1 MSDAAPAVQAGAAP
15 PAPPAIEQPTETPA
29 RHPVQRRELAAL
41 VYTLFVAGVC
51 SIVYELLIASTASYF
66 LGDSVKYF
74 SLTIGLYMAAMGVG
88 SYVSKLVQG
97 QLLASFIGAE
107 LLLGLL
113 GGLAVPALYIAY
125 SHTDMFLWVYAL
137 LTLGVGFLIGL
148 EIPFLTRLLEEYAE
162 LRVNIAHT
170 LSLDYLGAL
179 VATLAFPFVLLPWL
193 GSFRTSLV
201 FGAVNLSIALVLLR
215 VFRGRLAPDWGRRL
229 LAGTWAAG
237 ILLAA
242 GLLLSG
248 PLLSAWERAA
258 YEDRVVFAAQTPY
271 QHIVLTHHRDDLR
284 LFLDGNLQFSSLD
297 EHRYHEAL
305 IHVPMALAPT
315 VRKVLLLGAG
325 DGLAVR
331 ELRQYQQL
339 EQIWVVDLDP
349 EMTELAR
356 TNPHLLALNGDSLRA
371 DPRVRVLHEDA
382 LSFLQSR
389 EAVFDLIV
397 ADLPDPN
404 NTALARLYTREFFAA
419 VRDGLSPNGVLVTQ
433 ASSPFF
439 THKAFWCIAATVESA
454 GFAEVR
460 PYHALVPSF
469 GDWGFVLAAK
479 GPLKSPQQ
487 AEIPVAT
494 RYLDEATLAR
504 MFGFEKDL
512 AATKVAIN
520 TLDRPVLLD
529 YYLDGWRQWGR

>member
-1 MSDAAPAVQAGAAP
+1 MSSATPAVQEGALPQKSGQVTDKA
-15 PAPPAIEQPTETPA
+15 ALHPT
-29 RHPVQRRELAAL
+29 RQRELAAL
-41 VYTLFVAGVC
+41 VYTVFIAGVC
-51 SIVYELLIASTASYF
+51 SIVYELLIASTAAYF

-74 SLTIGLYMAAMGVG
+74 SLTIGLYMAAMGAG
-88 SYVSKLVQG
+88 SYVSKLIRRR
-97 QLLASFIGAE
+97 LLTSFIGAE

-113 GGLAVPALYIAY
+113 GGLAVPLLYTAY
-125 SHTDMFLWVYAL
+125 SHTDAFLWVYAV

-179 VATLAFPFVLLPWL
+179 VATLAFPFLLLPWL

-201 FGAVNLSIALVLLR
+201 FGAINLSIAVLLLR
-215 VFRGRLAPDWGRRL
+215 FFRERLERPWGTWL
-229 LAGTWAAG
+229 HLGTWAAG
-237 ILLAA
+237 VLLAA

-271 QHIVLTHHRDDLR
+271 QHIVLTRHRDDLR

-305 IHVPMALAPT
+305 IHVPMALAPP
-315 VRKVLLLGAG
+315 VRRVLLLGAG
-325 DGLAVR
+325 DGLAMR
-331 ELRQYQQL
+331 ELLRYPRL
-339 EQIWVVDLDP
+339 EQITLVDLDP
-349 EMTELAR
+349 EVVELAR
-356 TNPHLLALNGDSLRA
+356 TNPYLRALNRDSLSK
-371 DPRVRVLHEDA
+371 DPRVRVLHDDA

-389 EAVFDLIV
+389 QELFDLIV

-404 NTALARLYTREFFAA
+404 NTALARLYTREFFTA
-419 VRDGLSPNGVLVTQ
+419 VRDSLSPNGVLVTQ
-433 ASSPFF
+433 AASPFY
-439 THKAFWCIAATVESA
+439 TREAFWCIAATVASA

-460 PYHALVPSF
+460 PYHAPIPSF

-479 GPLKSPQQ
+479 GPLKSPDET
-487 AEIPVAT
+487 AIEVTT
-494 RYLDEATLAR
+494 RYLDQATLAR
-504 MFGFEKDL
+504 LFGFEKDL
-512 AATKVAIN
+512 AATPVAVN